1 MARTI
6 LLAWA
11 ASAALAFEAP
21 APARPPTRLGAGFG
35 KATVATKAK
44 QIDSGPKPMDKQW
57 DNYFALTEDAAAV
70 TKEVWITTPGGER
83 PLPLGFA
90 ACRAGG
96 DVAEA
101 VALQKALILWCA
113 EGLHPKLAPFL
124 RGKAKGEVALE
135 LAFCDVAVVSD
146 EEREKELAA
155 GEAAPEGKPPGGP
168 LTMLGTVKPPP
179 SLGAK
184 DVGFMPFKSP
194 IQANQASV
202 KQSAAK
208 REMSSGKSKKR

>member
-1 MARTI
+1 
-6 LLAWA
+6 
-11 ASAALAFEAP
+11 
-21 APARPPTRLGAGFG
+21 
-35 KATVATKAK
+35 
-44 QIDSGPKPMDKQW
+44 MDKQW

-124 RGKAKGEVALE
+124 RGKAQSEIPNFKGSYLGRFLLVSADFWTSDHLSERFRSVD
-135 LAFCDVAVVSD
+135 AFPRTGA
-146 EEREKELAA
+146 R
-155 GEAAPEGKPPGGP
+155 GT
-168 LTMLGTVKPPP
+168 LTL
-179 SLGAK
+179 
-184 DVGFMPFKSP
+184 
-194 IQANQASV
+194 
-202 KQSAAK
+202 K
-208 REMSSGKSKKR
+208 RR